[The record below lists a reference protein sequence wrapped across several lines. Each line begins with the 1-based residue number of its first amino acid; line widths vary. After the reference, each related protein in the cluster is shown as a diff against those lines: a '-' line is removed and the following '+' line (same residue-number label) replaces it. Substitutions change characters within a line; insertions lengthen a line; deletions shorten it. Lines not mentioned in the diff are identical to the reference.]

1 MMYAQKEARSA
12 RQFRA
17 VAILATI
24 VFHLALFAAVGSG
37 MFGAKD
43 KEDSSQVSVKQ
54 EAVVE
59 KGKTNLA
66 RP

>member
-43 KEDSSQVSVKQ
+43 KQDSAQVSVKQ
-54 EAVVE
+54 EEAME
-59 KGKTNLA
+59 KGKTILA

>member
-1 MMYAQKEARSA
+1 MYAQKEARSA